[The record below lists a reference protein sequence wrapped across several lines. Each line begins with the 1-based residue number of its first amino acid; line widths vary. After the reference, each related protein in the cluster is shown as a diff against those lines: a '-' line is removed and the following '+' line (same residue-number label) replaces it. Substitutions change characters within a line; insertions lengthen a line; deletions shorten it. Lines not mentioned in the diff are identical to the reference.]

1 MSERGYWA
9 AAPASLRVGVM
20 TVAVALLAGCN
31 GRIGNARAGSGG
43 GGPITTGTGG
53 AGVPSGT
60 GGGAGPVPCTPEP
73 ATAQCTGTE
82 VQASKRTVRLTF
94 NQIAESIR
102 ALLGDAIAD
111 KIIVDF
117 EIVDA
122 RHRWFPPLA
131 NPREGTVITDSPW
144 DTGDR
149 MAQEAA
155 QYVFDNFGTVTGCTG
170 TNVTDTC
177 AQNFVRGFAT
187 KAYRRPLDATETT
200 ELNKVYTDVKG
211 FGGTIQDA
219 TQYGVYAVLD
229 SPLFLY
235 RTEFGGGVTAAGAL
249 SQHELASA
257 LSYFLTDGPPDAT
270 LTTAAAQSQLSTD
283 AQLRAQVDRII
294 ATDAARRNLH
304 GAMMS
309 YFDITNLEDV
319 IVDRGANPSWNE
331 AVRNSMYRESE
342 LFLANV
348 LWTGKLTDL
357 ILSRRSPIN
366 EALAPIYGVSW
377 PPAGVPLDADG
388 FGVVELPATRAG
400 MLTQGG
406 FLVARAR
413 PMSGSV
419 IGRGLLVN
427 AAFLCIPA
435 PPFPTALGPAI
446 EEAKELLADATE
458 REKAAFRADRSR
470 ACAACHP
477 NFDPFGLTL
486 ENFDGI
492 GQYRTNDDKGRP
504 IDASVVLPPRLG
516 CAPAANAVEMAAV
529 LGKGTAFASC
539 FAKNVLSFALAENA
553 STAAATS
560 CATQAIVDRFVAAG
574 EGTFTSLVREIAV
587 SQTMSARNPGG
598 TP

>member
-1 MSERGYWA
+1 
-9 AAPASLRVGVM
+9 M
-20 TVAVALLAGCN
+20 TAAVALFADCT
-31 GRIGNARAGSGG
+31 GRVGYVNTGSAGSGPGTPGLG
-43 GGPITTGTGG
+43 GSIT
-53 AGVPSGT
+53 PSGT
-60 GGGAGPVPCTPEP
+60 GGATGGSAGPVACTPAP
-73 ATAQCTGTE
+73 ATAPCSGTE
-82 VQASKRTVRLTF
+82 VQAAKRTVRLTF
-94 NQIAESIR
+94 NQVAESIR
-102 ALLGDAIAD
+102 ALLGDTIAN

-149 MAQEAA
+149 IAQEAA

-170 TNVTDTC
+170 SNVTDTC
-177 AQNFVRGFAT
+177 AQTFVRAFAA
-187 KAYRRPLDATETT
+187 KAYRRPLDATETA
-200 ELNKVYTDVKG
+200 EINKVYTDVKG

-219 TQYGVYAVLD
+219 TQYGVYAALD
-229 SPLFLY
+229 SPFFLY
-235 RTEFGGGVTAAGAL
+235 RTEFGTGVATAGAV
-249 SQHELASA
+249 SQYELASA
-257 LSYFLTDGPPDAT
+257 LSYFLTDGPPDAA
-270 LTTAAAQSQLSTD
+270 LTAAAAQSQLSTD
-283 AQLRAQVDRII
+283 AQLRTQVNRII
-294 ATDAARRNLH
+294 ATDAAKRNLH

-309 YFDITNLEDV
+309 YFDITNLEEV
-319 IVDRGANPSWNE
+319 IVDSGANPKWNE

-342 LFLANV
+342 LFLENT
-348 LWTGKLTDL
+348 LWGGKLTDL

-377 PPAGVPLDADG
+377 PPAGVQLDADG

-435 PPFPTALGPAI
+435 PPFPTQLGPAI
-446 EEAKELLADATE
+446 EEAKTLLADATE
-458 REKAAFRADRSR
+458 KEKAAFRADKSR
-470 ACAACHP
+470 QCAACHP

-492 GQYRTNDDKGRP
+492 GQYRSVDDKGRP
-504 IDASVVLPPRLG
+504 IDASVTLPSQLG
-516 CAPAANAVEMAAV
+516 CAPAANAVEMAGV
-529 LGKGTAFASC
+529 LAGGTAFASC

-553 STAAATS
+553 SSAAATS
-560 CATQAIVDRFVAAG
+560 CATRAIVDRFVAAG

-598 TP
+598 TQ